1 LLNKKPE
8 QLIAPAWVLYLCCT
22 VGGLASLLGIWTTL
36 RYSWEA
42 ALISDNQWGIIVSA
56 CTIACMVIGLLGS
69 AYPRLLS
76 NLEEQTAIARENARL
91 YSQLSTAYTRL
102 SEVDQLKD
110 AFLVT
115 AAHELRTPLTIMQG
129 YLELLREMEDADP
142 ELRRSFINKACRAC
156 DELVLLQANIMDAS
170 RIEIDTAS
178 LHYSRLSLQ
187 EVTQAVVDLF
197 EPLIIQQERQITM
210 EVPAEITVWADET
223 RLKQVLHNLISNAL
237 RYSPLQTPIH
247 IIARAEP
254 EESLARIDV
263 IDRGFGIPP
272 DKHEAIFDKFV
283 RLERDM
289 HGTTRGSGLGLFI
302 TRQLV
307 EAMHGKITV
316 ESSGIPNGGST
327 FSFTLPLAEVR
338 S

>member
-1 LLNKKPE
+1 
-8 QLIAPAWVLYLCCT
+8 
-22 VGGLASLLGIWTTL
+22 
-36 RYSWEA
+36 
-42 ALISDNQWGIIVSA
+42 
-56 CTIACMVIGLLGS
+56 VIGLVGS

-91 YSQLSTAYTRL
+91 YSELRTAYTKL

-110 AFLVT
+110 AFLIT

-129 YLELLREMEDADP
+129 YLELLQEMEDADP
-142 ELRRSFINKACRAC
+142 EMRRAFINKACRAC

-178 LHYSRLSLQ
+178 LRCSRISLQ
-187 EVTQAVVDLF
+187 AVTQSVIDLF
-197 EPLIIQQERQITM
+197 EPLMSQQGRQVTVEI
-210 EVPAEITVWADET
+210 PAHIMVWADEM

-237 RYSPLQTPIH
+237 RYSPQQTPLAIT
-247 IIARAEP
+247 AVVEP
-254 EESLARIDV
+254 EERSARIDV
-263 IDRGFGIPP
+263 SDRGPGIPP
-272 DKHEAIFDKFV
+272 DKQEAIFDKFV

-289 HGTTRGSGLGLFI
+289 HGTIRGSGLGLFI

-307 EAMHGKITV
+307 EAMKGKITV
-316 ESSGIPNGGST
+316 ESSGVPGERTT
-327 FSFTLPLAEVR
+327 FSFTLPLAE